1 LLINFGAP
9 KFEIRK
15 FALSQPGQST
25 GPGRVA
31 SLLFSVLASLA
42 PWR

>member
-25 GPGRVA
+25 GSGRVV